1 MAMIITVKLVGVFRI
16 DRFKEQSYPLP
27 SGCRA
32 ADVIET
38 LKLSRRL
45 LGIILI
51 NGVHASEEDQ
61 LQDGDSLTLMPLIEG
76 G

>member
-1 MAMIITVKLVGVFRI
+1 MTVTVKLVGVFRI
-16 DRFKEQSYPLP
+16 DRFKEQRCTLVGGS
-27 SGCRA
+27 RA

-51 NGVHASEEDQ
+51 NGTHASEEDQ
-61 LQDGDSLTLMPLIEG
+61 LQDGDCLTLMPLIEG